1 MARNLEE
8 DLKREF
14 NNKINYSLI
23 KQTIKELKTMKE
35 EEREKIMKDSY
46 KKIPGKYE
54 PEIRNLTLDFCNDR
68 DFCRSVGINYNNIQT
83 KDSRL
88 IRNAVAYSVANS
100 G

>member
-46 KKIPGKYE
+46 KKIPGKYV
-54 PEIRNLTLDFCNDR
+54 PEIRNLTLDFCIEL
-68 DFCRSVGINYNNIQT
+68 FCYF
-83 KDSRL
+83 
-88 IRNAVAYSVANS
+88 
-100 G
+100 